1 MPFTHPE
8 YLLTPAVLA
17 QKLDNPD
24 LRVFDAAVHLSPNP
38 KGGYQA
44 VSGLATYFQAH
55 IPGAAFLDQLAE
67 LSDTNNPL
75 GFTRL
80 ADEPLIQAFA
90 AAGVNADSDV
100 VIYSSGHTMWAT
112 RAWWLL
118 HYCGHQ
124 RVAILD
130 GGLQSWQRDGRQCSV
145 QARKYAPT
153 TWESSTLPHRFV
165 NQAEVLA
172 AITDSSVCTVNALA
186 PEVYAG
192 TGNHHYGRRGHI
204 PGSINVHYD
213 NLLDGARFRPADEV
227 RQALAAAD
235 MLGDRQVIA
244 YCGGGISA
252 TIDAFACL
260 LLGKEAVAVYD
271 GSMSEWVKDE
281 ALPLVEGH
289 AP

>member
-130 GGLQSWQRDGRQCSV
+130 GGLQGWQRDGRQCSV

-204 PGSINVHYD
+204 PGSINVPGGQ
-213 NLLDGARFRPADEV
+213 LVTEDGRMKSANELARLIPEPGKQTVATCGSGV
-227 RQALAAAD
+227 TAAITALALAR
-235 MLGDRQVIA
+235 LGNWD
-244 YCGGGISA
+244 
-252 TIDAFACL
+252 
-260 LLGKEAVAVYD
+260 VAVYD
-271 GSMSEWVKDE
+271 GSWAEWASDPSRPVAK
-281 ALPLVEGH
+281 G
-289 AP
+289 